1 MTLLRRETAA
11 RLGLRVVL
19 LLAPVL
25 ALLCGAVVQ
34 RPSGVVLVLV
44 VTLAAGWAVLPES
57 VLGTLALGTVVLW
70 WALRVGAEVPLSALL
85 AALLVLAAHLASV
98 LLAYGPPGSPL
109 GAPVVRLWAR
119 REVAVAVSAPVV
131 WLLARAVGG
140 QPEPPGVWV
149 AGLASAAVVCVV
161 AAVAVSTGRAEP

>member
-1 MTLLRRETAA
+1 MSPLRRETPA
-11 RLGLRVVL
+11 RLALRATL

-25 ALLCGAVVQ
+25 ALLCGATVQ
-34 RPSGVVLVLV
+34 RPTTTVLVLV
-44 VTLAAGWAVLPES
+44 VVLAAGWAVLPES

-70 WALRVGAEVPLSALL
+70 WALRVGAEVPVTALP

-109 GAPVVRLWAR
+109 RAPVLRRWAVRGA
-119 REVAVAVSAPVV
+119 AVAVSVPAV
-131 WLLARAVGG
+131 WLVARAVGG

-149 AGLASAAVVCVV
+149 AGLASAAVLCVV
-161 AAVAVSTGRAEP
+161 AAVAVSTGRSDA